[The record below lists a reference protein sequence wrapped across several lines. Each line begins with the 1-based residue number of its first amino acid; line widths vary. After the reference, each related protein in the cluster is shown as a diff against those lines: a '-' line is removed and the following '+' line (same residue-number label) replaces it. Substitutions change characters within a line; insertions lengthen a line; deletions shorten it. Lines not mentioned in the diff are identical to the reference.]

1 MKLKNYFIYTIL
13 LILLNGID
21 DRTYGQVY
29 IFVGDPQIVLEAGT
43 YKQNYNTGM
52 YFFYK
57 RNWDL
62 AIEMFLRCSE
72 LTRKR
77 DKHFSPLTWSY
88 IYSGQFVE
96 AIRSISYLNNRKE
109 KQLIRLVLKKV
120 TSLRKNN
127 KLSKKDIDRIV
138 SDKKDIIKR
147 IRTNIVAMSKHEI
160 IDYGP

>member
-62 AIEMFLRCSE
+62 AIEMFLRCSQ

-77 DKHFSPLTWSY
+77 DKHFSALTWSY

-147 IRTNIVAMSKHEI
+147 TRTNIVAMSKHEI

>member
-21 DRTYGQVY
+21 DSTYGQVY

-77 DKHFSPLTWSY
+77 DKHFLPLTWSY
-88 IYSGQFVE
+88 IYSGQYVE
-96 AIRSISYLNNRKE
+96 AIQSISFLNNRKE

-120 TSLRKNN
+120 NSLRKNN
-127 KLSKKDIDRIV
+127 NLSKKDLRYKGD
-138 SDKKDIIKR
+138 DIEAKSNTKLR
-147 IRTNIVAMSKHEI
+147 LYNHTTSLSAR
-160 IDYGP
+160 